1 MYIRRRG
8 LTLIELLV
16 VMAIIG
22 VMIALLLSAV
32 QKAREAGLRVE
43 SSNNLKQI
51 ALAIHGYAD
60 GHRGRLASIDGNP
73 LSPNFPEPAL
83 VALLPLIEQANLLA
97 AYKPNVFGAN
107 AKLINSHVVTTYVS
121 PADPTI
127 GDRLGKCSYGLNA
140 QAFCGSPTLNASFQD
155 GLSNTIALAEH
166 YAVCQ
171 NASLGPPT
179 VFLYWEQ
186 FYTPSSPDISVAFHR
201 ATFADSGL
209 AIIQQYNPDDSG
221 DVYPITAGVPP
232 VSRASVA
239 GLTFQYRP
247 ARNRCD
253 ARIPQ
258 TPHTGGMLVALADGS
273 VRSLSNQMSEPTFWG
288 AVTPNGGEVLRSD
301 W

>member
-1 MYIRRRG
+1 MSMRRSG

-16 VMAIIG
+16 VIAIIG
-22 VMIALLLSAV
+22 VLIALLLPAV
-32 QKAREAGLRVE
+32 QRAREAALRIE

-51 ALAIHGYAD
+51 TLAMHAYAD
-60 GHRGRLASIDGNP
+60 EHRGRLPSIDGNP
-73 LSPNFPEPAL
+73 RSPNFPEPAL
-83 VALLPLIEQANLLA
+83 VALLPLIEQGNLLA

-121 PADPTI
+121 PADPTL
-127 GDRLGKCSYGLNA
+127 GDRLGKCSYALNA
-140 QAFCGSPTLNASFQD
+140 QAFCGSPALSPSFQD

-166 YAVCQ
+166 YAVCD
-171 NASLGPPT
+171 NASLGYPT

-186 FYTPSSPDISVAFHR
+186 FYTPSSPALPVAFHR

-209 AIIQQYNPDDSG
+209 ALIQKYNPDDSG

-253 ARIPQ
+253 ARVPQ

-273 VRSLSNQMSEPTFWG
+273 VRSVSNQISEAAFWG
-288 AVTPNGGEVLRSD
+288 AVTPNGGEVLPSD